1 MAREQANVRL
11 SIWTDPDFRALS
23 VEAQHLYLLILTSPS
38 LSYAGVADWR
48 PKRIAALA
56 AGWVAGAVETA
67 AAELQAA
74 MFLVIDEDTD
84 EALVRSFLRHD
95 GLMAREFMA
104 TAAAKAYEGVAS
116 ARIRGV
122 IVHELQRL
130 RRDEPSLLGW
140 NSKRLLAVLKDPS
153 VDPSEMDPP
162 EASAMPLDKA
172 SAEPLPLP
180 IVEASGEEPPT
191 TSTTTSTTSTST
203 NYADSGDARASEN
216 KPAAYSESF
225 EAAWVAYGRKGGKRT
240 AYAEWQRAIKRADPA
255 VITQAIPAY
264 VAATTREPKYRKD
277 FERWLKGDLWES
289 AVVPDQPAANGG
301 HRTFRNPADQSAYD
315 QPLG

>member
-56 AGWVAGAVETA
+56 SGWVAGAVETA
-67 AAELQAA
+67 AAELQASR
-74 MFLVIDEDTD
+74 FLIVDEATD
-84 EALVRSFLRHD
+84 EVLVRSFLRHD

-122 IVHELQRL
+122 IVHELLRL
-130 RRDEPSLLGW
+130 RRDEPSLFGW
-140 NSKRLLAVLKDPS
+140 SSKRLLAVLQDPS
-153 VDPSEMDPP
+153 VDPSEMDPS
-162 EASAMPLDKA
+162 EAPAMPFDKA
-172 SAEPLPLP
+172 SDEPLPLP
-180 IVEASGEEPPT
+180 IGEASGEEPPT
-191 TSTTTSTTSTST
+191 TTTTTSTSSTST
-203 NYADSGDARASEN
+203 NYGGSAAAFERFWAEYPRKVKKADARKAWPKACKHLAPDLLAKEAIRWADLWRKAGTSEQYVPHPTTWLN
-216 KPAAYSESF
+216 
-225 EAAWVAYGRKGGKRT
+225 G
-240 AYAEWQRAIKRADPA
+240 QRWNDDPPPPRA
-255 VITQAIPAY
+255 
-264 VAATTREPKYRKD
+264 VAA
-277 FERWLKGDLWES
+277 
-289 AVVPDQPAANGG
+289 GG
-301 HRTFRNPADQSAYD
+301 HQTFRNPADQSAYD